1 MLIFSKQNQLKQYLC
16 IVMAKYSFPNIIQE
30 DMQTLNKMFGSQ
42 LLSKTTLLNAVT
54 SYVFGNTG
62 KQLRPALVFL
72 TARMLGN
79 VTESTYSA
87 AYMVELLHNATLV
100 HDDVVDDSE
109 KRRGLASVKAVWKNK
124 IAVLVGDYYLAKG
137 LLFAIEQNEIKFL
150 EIISNAVRE
159 MSEGEL
165 KQIDH
170 AKALKNNEQ
179 SYYDI
184 ISCKTAALFRA
195 AMIMGA
201 HSSGKATDEDVQK
214 IEKIAEYL
222 GIAFQVRDDV
232 LDYAK
237 SEVLGKA
244 PLNDLQEKKMT
255 LPLLYAL
262 QQASFTERTKIL
274 FMLKTHNN
282 KKKTLQKIADFV
294 EEKGGIVFVT
304 DKNREFCD
312 LAIELCRS
320 FPENECREALIGLI
334 NFVRL

>member
-1 MLIFSKQNQLKQYLC
+1 
-16 IVMAKYSFPNIIQE
+16 MAKYSFPNIIQE

-72 TARMLGN
+72 TARILGG

-109 KRRGLASVKAVWKNK
+109 KRRGLASVKAIWKNK

-137 LLFAIEQNEIKFL
+137 LLFAIEYNEIKFL

-165 KQIDH
+165 KQIDY
-170 AKALKNNEQ
+170 AKSLKNNEQ
-179 SYYDI
+179 AYYDI

-195 AMIMGA
+195 AMVMGA
-201 HSSGKATDEDVQK
+201 YSSKNATEEDIQK
-214 IEKIAEYL
+214 IAKIAEYL
-222 GIAFQVRDDV
+222 GIAFQIRDDV
-232 LDYAK
+232 LDYSK

-255 LPLLYAL
+255 LPLIYAL
-262 QQASFTERTKIL
+262 QQASFVERSKIFL
-274 FMLKTHNN
+274 LLKTHNN

-294 EEKGGIVFVT
+294 EEKGGLSFVT
-304 DKNREFCD
+304 GKNHEFCD
-312 LAIELCRS
+312 LASDLCKS
-320 FPENECREALIGLI
+320 FPESECRTALIDLI

>member
-1 MLIFSKQNQLKQYLC
+1 
-16 IVMAKYSFPNIIQE
+16 MAKYSFPDIIQE
-30 DMQTLNKMFGSQ
+30 DMQQLNKMFGSQ

-72 TARMLGN
+72 TARILGG

-109 KRRGLASVKAVWKNK
+109 KRRGLASVKAIWKNK

-137 LLFAIEQNEIKFL
+137 LLFAIEHNEIKFL

-165 KQIDH
+165 KQIDY
-170 AKALKNNEQ
+170 AKSLKNNEQ
-179 SYYDI
+179 AYYDI

-195 AMIMGA
+195 AMVMGA
-201 HSSGKATDEDVQK
+201 HSSKQATEDDIQK
-214 IEKIAEYL
+214 IAKIAEYL
-222 GIAFQVRDDV
+222 GIAFQIRDDV
-232 LDYAK
+232 LDYSK

-255 LPLLYAL
+255 LPLIYAL
-262 QQASFTERTKIL
+262 QQASIIERGKIFL
-274 FMLKTHNN
+274 LLKTHNN

-294 EEKGGIVFVT
+294 EEKGGLTFVT
-304 DKNREFCD
+304 GKNHEFCD
-312 LAIELCRS
+312 LASDLCNS
-320 FPENECREALIGLI
+320 FPDSECRTALLDLI
-334 NFVRL
+334 KFVRL